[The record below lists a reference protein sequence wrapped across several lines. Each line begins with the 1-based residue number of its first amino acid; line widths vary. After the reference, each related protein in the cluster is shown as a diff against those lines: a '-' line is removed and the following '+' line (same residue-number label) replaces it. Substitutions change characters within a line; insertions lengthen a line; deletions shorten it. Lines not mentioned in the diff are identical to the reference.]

1 MQQLFKRVVGR
12 FYKSD
17 VASKPSMPNGRP
29 AEVFFVDTRRFAC
42 DGPNFSKH
50 PRVWLTIADGD
61 DQTFC
66 PYCSRLFKID

>member
-1 MQQLFKRVVGR
+1 
-12 FYKSD
+12 
-17 VASKPSMPNGRP
+17 MPNGRP

-61 DQTFC
+61 DQPFC